1 MLIFD
6 VECFKNYFLVLCKDT
21 DSGKI
26 FEIETAEEFKKL
38 AKDNIFVSF
47 NGIRFDE
54 LLIRLWLNG
63 ANEKL
68 LKNACNAIIQD
79 NMRSSDFY
87 NEFACDK
94 VTKINHIDLIEICPG
109 KGGLKLYGARWHCK
123 TIAELPF
130 SPDKELTDKEK
141 QEVKL
146 YCGNDLEVTHLLFN
160 KLEKQI
166 QLRRNMSN
174 QFKLDLRS
182 KSDAQIAETIISN
195 KIGRIPASI
204 ESQPDFVYKM
214 PAFIKFE
221 TTQLNKLKQKLSTEL
236 FEILQNTVKPPEIL
250 KEQLI
255 IGKTKY
261 TVGMGGLH
269 SNEKSVNFKADKEYF
284 LVDADVA
291 SYYPAIILNQGL
303 YPERLGPKFLEVYKG
318 LVDERLH
325 AKKSGNKAD
334 ADSLKIVINGSFG
347 KLGSIYSKLYAPDLL
362 IQVTIT
368 GQLALLMLIE
378 RIELAGIQVVS
389 ANTDGIVIKCRW
401 SRSDLLNEIIAKW
414 EKDTQFEMEKSEY
427 SELYSRDVNNYI
439 AIKLDKSVK
448 IKGCFK
454 PGDWQKN
461 PNMEICAEAIIEFLV
476 NKIPIEETI
485 RECNDI
491 TKFLTLRTVN
501 GGTTDG
507 NKIIRWYH
515 AKKIYTELKYKTSGN
530 KVPNSFGAKQCLTI
544 PKLFPLDIDYQYYVT
559 ETKKMLN
566 SIGIKSI
573 GQMELF

>member
-21 DSGKI
+21 ETKKV
-26 FEIETAEEFKKL
+26 FEIETPDEFKKL

-63 ANEKL
+63 ASEKE
-68 LKNACNAIIQD
+68 LKLVCNDIIQG
-79 NMRSSDFY
+79 NMRNSDFY
-87 NEFACDK
+87 KEYNCDQL
-94 VTKINHIDLIEICPG
+94 TKINHIDLIEICPG

-130 SPDKELTDKEK
+130 DSEKILTDEEK
-141 QEVKL
+141 QQVKK
-146 YCGNDLEVTHLLFN
+146 YCANDLEVTELLFD

-166 QLRRNMSN
+166 NLRRNMSN
-174 QFKLDLRS
+174 QYKIDLRS
-182 KSDAQIAETIISN
+182 KSDAQIAETVISN
-195 KIGRIPASI
+195 KLGRVSTAIATQPLFIYKTPEFITFQTSQLENLKKQLSI
-204 ESQPDFVYKM
+204 EQ
-214 PAFIKFE
+214 
-221 TTQLNKLKQKLSTEL
+221 
-236 FEILQNTVKPPEIL
+236 FEIIHNGIKPPAIL
-250 KEQLI
+250 KEQI
-255 IGKTKY
+255 TIGKTKY

-269 SNEKSVNFKADKEYF
+269 SNEKSVKYKADKEYF

-291 SYYPAIILNQGL
+291 SYYPSIILNQGL
-303 YPERLGPKFLEVYKG
+303 YPERLGPKFLQVYKS
-318 LVDERLH
+318 LVDERLL
-325 AKKSGNKAD
+325 AKKTGNKAD
-334 ADSLKIVINGSFG
+334 ADSLKICINGSYG

-389 ANTDGIVIKCRW
+389 ANTDGVVIRCQW
-401 SRSDLLNEIIAKW
+401 SKSNLLNSIIAQW
-414 EKDTQFEMEKSEY
+414 EADTQFEMEKSEY

-439 AIKLDKSVK
+439 AIKLSNEVK

-461 PNMEICAEAIIEFLV
+461 PNQEICAEAIIEYLL
-476 NKIPIEETI
+476 NKTPIEKTI
-485 RECNDI
+485 QECTDI
-491 TKFLTLRTVN
+491 TKFLVVRTVN

-515 AKKIYTELKYKTSGN
+515 AKKVYKDLQYKISGN
-530 KVPNSFGAKQCLTI
+530 KVPSSFGAKVCLTL
-544 PKLFPLDIDYQYYVT
+544 PKLLPLDIDYNHYIT

-566 SIGIKSI
+566 NIGIQSI
-573 GQMELF
+573 GQMDLF